1 MTALTLYEG
10 KQLDLI
16 RRTVAKDCDPAEF
29 DQFIHICKAVRLDPL
44 RRQVYAF
51 VFQKDKP
58 DKRRM
63 SIVTGI
69 DGYRA
74 ISARTGNY
82 RPDNR
87 PPRITYDDAEKNPDT
102 NPLGIVKAEV
112 SVFQFAHGEWHEV
125 VGEAY
130 WSEYAPIK
138 EVWENGRPTGK
149 FALDKAKDSW
159 RKMGRT
165 MIAKCAEAQG
175 HRRAWPDDFSG
186 LEIQEEVD
194 RRSIELTATELA
206 DEALVDQRVAR
217 LGGPGVLVDWCD
229 GEPLQHVPNG
239 KFVDAFLSFSMQHKD
254 DPDKV
259 ALWGKR
265 NAAAINQFW
274 TVDKNGALEV
284 KRVLEGIAK
293 QVAA

>member
-29 DQFIHICKAVRLDPL
+29 DQFVHICKAVKLDPL
-44 RRQVYAF
+44 RRQIYAF
-51 VFQKDKP
+51 VFNKDNPK
-58 DKRRM
+58 KRQM
-63 SIVTGI
+63 TIVTAIG
-69 DGYRA
+69 GYRA
-74 ISARTGNY
+74 IADRTGNY
-82 RPDNR
+82 RPG
-87 PPRITYDDAEKNPDT
+87 PTTIAYDEAQKSPTT
-102 NPLGIVKAEV
+102 NPLGIDYAEAT
-112 SVFQFAHGEWHEV
+112 VFKHSHGEWHPVTER
-125 VGEAY
+125 AY
-130 WSEYAPIK
+130 WSEFAPLK
-138 EVWENGRPTGK
+138 ERWENDQPTGV
-149 FALDKAKDSW
+149 FFLDPKKDGW
-159 RKMGRT
+159 KRMPRV
-165 MIAKCAEAQG
+165 MIEKVAEAKAL
-175 HRRAWPDDFSG
+175 RRAWPDDFAG
-186 LEIQEEVD
+186 LEIEEETD
-194 RRSIELTATELA
+194 RRSIDLTATELA
-206 DEALVDQRVAR
+206 DVAATEQRVAR

-239 KFVDAFLSFSMQHKD
+239 KFVDAFLSFSMQNKD

-284 KRVLEGIAK
+284 KRVLEGISK